1 MALITVEQ
9 IRDEGV
15 TEGQADDPRLES
27 LIALSTQ
34 FINRI
39 TGQFFEAQSMTLTL
53 DGNGRS
59 LLHLPIFCAKVSE
72 ILIGSTRSDN
82 ASDYVDSAI
91 LYNRTSPTDDRK
103 NPKIRLSDGVFTE
116 GYQNVSI
123 TGIFGYVDISSSPE
137 YTVPLEIQEACK
149 RLVITAVPL
158 LTSPD
163 RAANESRGRITQENF
178 DGETYSYTLNPSIF
192 TNLWAGDAYVNQVL
206 LAYRRPHYGGLV

>member
-9 IRDEGV
+9 VRNEGV
-15 TEGQADDPRLES
+15 TEDQADDARIDS

-59 LLHLPIFCAKVSE
+59 LLHLPIFCAKISE
-72 ILIGSTRSDN
+72 LLIGSTGSDN
-82 ASDYVDSAI
+82 GSDYVDNAI
-91 LYNRTSPTDDRK
+91 LYNRTFPTDDRK

-123 TGIFGYVDISSSPE
+123 TGIFGFVDVDAGPTYSTP
-137 YTVPLEIQEACK
+137 VEIQETCK

-178 DGETYSYTLNPSIF
+178 DGETYSYTLNPSTF

-206 LAYRRPHYGGLV
+206 LAYRRPHYGGRV